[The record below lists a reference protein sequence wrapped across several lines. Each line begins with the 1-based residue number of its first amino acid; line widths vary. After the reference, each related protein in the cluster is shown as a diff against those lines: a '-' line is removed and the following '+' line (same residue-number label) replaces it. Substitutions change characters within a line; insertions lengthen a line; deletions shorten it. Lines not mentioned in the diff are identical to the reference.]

1 MSLHDCQLSEAHL
14 IAFFAS
20 MEWDPSIPIDR
31 IRFSPT
37 ETVWQ
42 MNPTSVS
49 WQRRSHNDNLQTSS
63 LYLSYSC
70 EVFTH
75 QTAFEGSLSDDTQL
89 QTRNTGDFRNAGHR
103 ENIPAQ
109 TLGGKFT
116 RGYEPLL
123 TDYVPYSAKI
133 ILKLHIMS
141 DIDGRQ
147 LDLTRAMHSFKLVL
161 HSTIDSSDGVGCR
174 PVPACVPP
182 GQLSAIPKNLVVG
195 LVRDKAATDARVE
208 QELPGRNIH
217 ILQADVTDYD
227 SLKVGL
233 RKTAAQLSDSVD
245 YLIANAALT
254 SRWSRYR
261 CPVRIPY
268 PGFFL
273 WNSLPTDYVG
283 VGYSMEDPK
292 RLEEDLI
299 QHFRTNAVGNIHLLA
314 RGLRASFAEKG
325 QPRKVSPLPLEWQ
338 TMILSLDMI
347 AQYRKDG
354 ILFMALAPGMVDTG
368 VFTDCEKLASSCPP
382 RSLRPMRPNFKALTV
397 DESIS
402 AMLSVIDRASIDNG
416 YAGAFLSQRKYA
428 MALDMNIVQST
439 MVTADTEAG

>member
-31 IRFSPT
+31 ICFSPT

-42 MNPTSVS
+42 TNPTSVS

-89 QTRNTGDFRNAGHR
+89 QFGFL
-103 ENIPAQ
+103 Q
-109 TLGGKFT
+109 
-116 RGYEPLL
+116 
-123 TDYVPYSAKI
+123 
-133 ILKLHIMS
+133 
-141 DIDGRQ
+141 
-147 LDLTRAMHSFKLVL
+147 
-161 HSTIDSSDGVGCR
+161 
-174 PVPACVPP
+174 
-182 GQLSAIPKNLVVG
+182 QLSAIPENLVVG

-208 QELPGRNIH
+208 QELPGRNISCKL
-217 ILQADVTDYD
+217 I
-227 SLKVGL
+227 GL

-314 RGLRASFAEKG
+314 WGLRASFAEKG

-338 TMILSLDMI
+338 TMILSLDMMSR
-347 AQYRKDG
+347 QEHPTP
-354 ILFMALAPGMVDTG
+354 L
-368 VFTDCEKLASSCPP
+368 P
-382 RSLRPMRPNFKALTV
+382 RPS
-397 DESIS
+397 
-402 AMLSVIDRASIDNG
+402 
-416 YAGAFLSQRKYA
+416 
-428 MALDMNIVQST
+428 
-439 MVTADTEAG
+439 